1 MRASLKLL
9 DYIFVLRPTL
19 FYPVWTVALA
29 GHWAQA
35 RTTPA
40 LQGGAVSE
48 ILIALY
54 LVGLTLVLG
63 ASFLINQTMDI
74 QSDQLN
80 NKLYL
85 IANGD
90 ISLRAAYLE
99 TALLCAVPILAM
111 LFFRRDLALLLAAA
125 FLITGWAYSLPP
137 LSLKDRPIGGGLTN
151 FLGGLAIFSYGWCLQ
166 AGWSLSMLLHSLPY
180 LLAIL
185 AVYFLTTIPD
195 RHGDAA
201 AAKITAAVRW
211 GMPKTILAGFIAE
224 LSAVATAVWMR
235 DPVILTA
242 SLLAL
247 PFFIRTVVK
256 QDERSVQET
265 CKYSILFLSLIMCIR
280 FPAYLFFIVLVFFVS
295 KWYYR
300 VRFAVN
306 YPSLR
311 T

>member
-1 MRASLKLL
+1 MKSGLKRL
-9 DYIFVLRPTL
+9 DYLFVLRPTL

-40 LQGGAVSE
+40 MQGGAASE
-48 ILIALY
+48 TLLALY
-54 LVGLTLVLG
+54 LAGLTLVLG

-85 IANGD
+85 IANGN

-99 TALLCAVPILAM
+99 TALLCAVPILTL
-111 LFFRRDLALLLAAA
+111 LFHRRDLALLLAAA
-125 FLITGWAYSLPP
+125 FLTTGWAYSLPP
-137 LSLKDRPIGGGLTN
+137 LSLKDRPVGGGLSN

-166 AGWSLSMLLHSLPY
+166 AGCSLSMLLHSLPY
-180 LLAIL
+180 LLAVL

-201 AAKITAAVRW
+201 AAKNTAAVQW
-211 GMPKTILAGFIAE
+211 GVKKTIGAGCVAE
-224 LSAVATAVWMR
+224 VGAVATAVWMR

-247 PFFIRTVVK
+247 PFFIRTALK
-256 QDERSVQET
+256 QDDASVQQT
-265 CKYSILFLSLIMCIR
+265 CKYSILFLSLIICNR
-280 FPAYLFFIVLVFFVS
+280 FPVYLLFIVLVFFAS

>member
-1 MRASLKLL
+1 MKSGLKWL
-9 DYIFVLRPTL
+9 DYLFVLRPTL

-40 LQGGAVSE
+40 MQGGAVSE
-48 ILIALY
+48 TLVALY
-54 LVGLTLVLG
+54 LAGLTLVLG

-85 IANGD
+85 IANGS

-99 TALLCAVPILAM
+99 TALLCAIPILTM
-111 LFFRRDLALLLAAA
+111 LFFRRDLALLLVAA
-125 FLITGWAYSLPP
+125 FLTTGWAYSLPP

-151 FLGGLAIFSYGWCLQ
+151 FLGGLTIFSYGWCLQ
-166 AGWSLSMLLHSLPY
+166 AGCSLAMLLHSLPY
-180 LLAIL
+180 LLAVL

-201 AAKITAAVRW
+201 AAKITAAVQW
-211 GMPKTILAGFIAE
+211 GTPKTILAGFLAE
-224 LSAVATAVWMR
+224 LGAVATAAWMR
-235 DPVILTA
+235 DPIILTA

-247 PFFIRTVVK
+247 PFFIRTVLK
-256 QDERSVQET
+256 QDEGSVQQT

-280 FPAYLFFIVLVFFVS
+280 FPVYLFFIILVFFAS